1 MAAHRHAANR
11 LSLTTSILHQPRTLT
26 FTPIPATSI
35 LHQPRT
41 PPPPRGSTRPAHC
54 QSSALAPRPL
64 RRLFVAAP
72 LALPLALPPLAL
84 PPLALPPLALPPPPR
99 LRQIVR
105 PARDV
110 RRRSVWRSAP
120 PFWMATSRPTQKR
133 TSRHQR
139 RRHQR
144 RRHQRRRHQ
153 RRRHQGR
160 QRQRRRRQRRRREP
174 PHSRHLQHRCRLHGR
189 QHSPRQRRSRE
200 CRQRRRG
207 QRRRLGSPPVLP
219 RRPKR
224 PRQPLWLCR
233 PQLPT
238 TTHSRASSARLFGR

>member
-11 LSLTTSILHQPRTLT
+11 LSL
-26 FTPIPATSI
+26 ATSI

-72 LALPLALPPLAL
+72 LPPPLAPPLALPPLALPPLAL

-110 RRRSVWRSAP
+110 RRRSVWHSAP

-133 TSRHQR
+133 TSRQR
-139 RRHQR
+139 RH
-144 RRHQRRRHQ
+144 HQ
-153 RRRHQGR
+153 RRRHQGSQRRRR
-160 QRQRRRRQRRRREP
+160 QRRQRRRRQRRRREP
-174 PHSRHLQHRCRLHGR
+174 QHSRHLQHRCRLHGR
-189 QHSPRQRRSRE
+189 QHSRRQRRSRE
-200 CRQRRRG
+200 CRECRQCRRG

-224 PRQPLWLCR
+224 PRRPLPLSR
-233 PQLPT
+233 PQLPMT